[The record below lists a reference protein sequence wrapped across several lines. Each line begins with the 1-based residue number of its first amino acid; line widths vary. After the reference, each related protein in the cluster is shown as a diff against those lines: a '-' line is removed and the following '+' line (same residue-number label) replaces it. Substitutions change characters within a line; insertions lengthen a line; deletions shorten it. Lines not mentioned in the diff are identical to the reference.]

1 MRSAAFLQPFTLLHP
16 VQGLDFGTNIC
27 VPSHEP
33 TDPSPDPSFTPW
45 LFSRAAAIA
54 LGPAAPQAEMQSAT
68 QEETGADAMD
78 TSTTGLDRP
87 GRPAGNAGPRL
98 LSHALAPL
106 GNQPIRTHAPQGV
119 KRGFSPEVSRSEENK
134 RRSLGGNRHTPSGPR
149 AMRDEEMTVDSD
161 ARDSRHNGASGAGK
175 SLMERLGGPPLNHHA
190 PEFHMGAGG
199 SQRGRGPIRGRGG
212 FHGQNGRES
221 CAKGLQSC
229 SDQLPDPY
237 QRPMHHRGPHNN
249 GFFPPAFPG
258 GQEAFAMQN
267 IMMQQQEQMMQMQ
280 MMMQQMAQAI
290 QGNGIPAQVRQYALS
305 MSRN

>member
-1 MRSAAFLQPFTLLHP
+1 MASGHVVSQSTYLSHL
-16 VQGLDFGTNIC
+16 VQGLDFGMIDWSA
-27 VPSHEP
+27 PSQVL
-33 TDPSPDPSFTPW
+33 TLSIDPSFTPW

-54 LGPAAPQAEMQSAT
+54 LGPSAPQLEAKPAAE
-68 QEETGADAMD
+68 EESGMDAMD
-78 TSTTGLDRP
+78 TSTSGLSRP

-119 KRGFSPEVSRSEENK
+119 KRGLSPEASRSEENK
-134 RRSLGGNRHTPSGPR
+134 RRSLGGNRHTPSGPK
-149 AMRDEEMTVDSD
+149 AMRDGEMMGDSE
-161 ARDSRHNGASGAGK
+161 RDSRQNGSNGAGK

-199 SQRGRGPIRGRGG
+199 SQRGRGPIRGRGA

-221 CAKGLQSC
+221 SLVHSL
-229 SDQLPDPY
+229 SELTHLPDPY
-237 QRPMHHRGPHNN
+237 QRPMQQRGMQNN

-258 GQEAFAMQN
+258 GPEAFAMQS

-290 QGNGIPAQVRQYALS
+290 QGNGLPAQV
-305 MSRN
+305 SRSIC

>member
-1 MRSAAFLQPFTLLHP
+1 MRSAAFLRPLTLSHP
-16 VQGLDFGTNIC
+16 VQGLDFGTN
-27 VPSHEP
+27 VASLLMNPLTLSL
-33 TDPSPDPSFTPW
+33 DPSFTPW

-54 LGPAAPQAEMQSAT
+54 LGPAAPQAEVQPAT
-68 QEETGADAMD
+68 QEETGSDAMD
-78 TSTTGLDRP
+78 TSTTGLSRP
-87 GRPAGNAGPRL
+87 GRPVGNAGPRL

-106 GNQPIRTHAPQGV
+106 GNQPIRTHTPQGV
-119 KRGFSPEVSRSEENK
+119 KRGFSPEASRSEENK
-134 RRSLGGNRHTPSGPR
+134 RRSLGGNRHTPSGPK
-149 AMRDEEMTVDSD
+149 AMRDEEMGVDSD
-161 ARDSRHNGASGAGK
+161 ARDSRQHGSSGAGK
-175 SLMERLGGPPLNHHA
+175 SLMERLGGPPLNHQA

-212 FHGQNGRES
+212 SHGRNGRELR
-221 CAKGLQSC
+221 AKGLQSC

-258 GQEAFAMQN
+258 GQEALAMQN

-290 QGNGIPAQVRQYALS
+290 QGNGVPAQVRQYALS
-305 MSRN
+305 TSRN